1 MQSLNTTL
9 RRVRE
14 ELFGSDVA
22 DLMENCDGDLT
33 IISDCG
39 VDFEWQ

>member
-1 MQSLNTTL
+1 MLSVKSSI

-14 ELFGSDVA
+14 ELFGEFTA
-22 DLMENCDGDLT
+22 DLMSLT
-33 IISDCG
+33 EVEG